1 MMAAQSPLPGKTR
14 DGAEGTADVHR
25 EPVGPDDDPAPSYA
39 GFVTRAIALTLDA
52 GLIDVV
58 ALAAT
63 GAALLVASVFS
74 VSGKHHPVATALG
87 AALFV
92 IWLIAYFLV
101 FWTTTGQTPG
111 SRVMQIRVVRV
122 DGTRLRPR
130 HALARLAGMA
140 LSLPLVWGYLPILT
154 SARRRGV
161 CDVIAGTVVTVVRPT
176 VPENPRYAS
185 IDGRR
190 TPPRRVWFAE
200 DDQTMQD
207 PHAEREHSQ

>member
-1 MMAAQSPLPGKTR
+1 
-14 DGAEGTADVHR
+14 
-25 EPVGPDDDPAPSYA
+25 
-39 GFVTRAIALTLDA
+39 
-52 GLIDVV
+52 
-58 ALAAT
+58 
-63 GAALLVASVFS
+63 
-74 VSGKHHPVATALG
+74 VSSKHHPVATALG
-87 AALFV
+87 AVLFA

-161 CDVIAGTVVTVVRPT
+161 CDAIAGTVVTVVRPT
-176 VPENPRYAS
+176 PPENPRSAS
-185 IDGRR
+185 ID
-190 TPPRRVWFAE
+190 
-200 DDQTMQD
+200 
-207 PHAEREHSQ
+207 